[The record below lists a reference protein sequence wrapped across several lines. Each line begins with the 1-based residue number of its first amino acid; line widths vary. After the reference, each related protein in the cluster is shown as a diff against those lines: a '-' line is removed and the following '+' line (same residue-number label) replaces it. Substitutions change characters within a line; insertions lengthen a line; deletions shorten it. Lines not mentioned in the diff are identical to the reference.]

1 MTARQLSRLR
11 AAMAK
16 NAIADVIADD
26 TIAALIADAVLTP
39 ADVVESVE
47 KAFERV
53 FAEVNSSPPQMPACQ
68 QAQP

>member
-16 NAIADVIADD
+16 NAMADVIADD
-26 TIAALIADAVLTP
+26 TIAELLADAVLTP
-39 ADVVESVE
+39 AQVVESVE
-47 KAFERV
+47 VAFERI
-53 FAEVNSSPPQMPACQ
+53 FAEPSSSPPPTPACQ